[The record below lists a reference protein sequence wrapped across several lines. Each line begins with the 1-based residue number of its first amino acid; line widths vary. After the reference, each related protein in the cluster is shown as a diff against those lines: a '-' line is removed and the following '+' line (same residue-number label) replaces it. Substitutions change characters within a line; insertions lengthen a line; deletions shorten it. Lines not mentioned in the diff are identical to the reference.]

1 MKSDQFVS
9 QAAQYS
15 VALVLLA
22 VLAGYVAVRECYA
35 HHDLDIARLY
45 FASWYVNTLSPSPF
59 AGPGQGGGSATAVRT
74 DSGHTFS
81 SREEIL
87 DVGLVGVSLA
97 GDGRAVVRVDRPARR
112 WAPLVEYH
120 LHTTTVDR
128 NIDNQ
133 LMVLQDSVAD
143 EWRLLQENI
152 NRESA
157 VRDLASLKVDYVGL
171 AALERTEPVGQVNR
185 IIPAG
190 GSLVLITWPSEA
202 GGTPR
207 LNANEPAVVIDTA
220 FVRRNVARAYRRLRL
235 LGRYGS
241 HHSILGDMRRFF
253 SSCDWERTIV
263 PDPRGTGGSSMGDN
277 FSFADAAPRVS
288 SHDESFPPVL
298 SGDGFLEGAMPRRTL
313 PTGNDSAAA
322 RSAVRIAFL
331 RHIQERWARLDA
343 DYWADT
349 YASGIRRM
357 ARYNGLEPSGDTS
370 TPARFAALQK
380 SLITQPIPVPF
391 VQLTVPALAAES
403 IMCLIALI
411 LTVSVRACIWAILK
425 DPAHGIDQPW
435 LMLDTPTRA
444 GGALAWVWTVMTA
457 FALPICVVACATV
470 FTLQVAAQEIELWT
484 PLPIAAMIVMLG
496 TGVYGFI
503 NAAGTVVAVRRLRS
517 KRRQAATSTKPP
529 ASNDAPLGGSE

>member
-15 VALVLLA
+15 MALVLLA

-59 AGPGQGGGSATAVRT
+59 AGPGQGGRSATAVR
-74 DSGHTFS
+74 
-81 SREEIL
+81 
-87 DVGLVGVSLA
+87 V
-97 GDGRAVVRVDRPARR
+97 
-112 WAPLVEYH
+112 
-120 LHTTTVDR
+120 
-128 NIDNQ
+128 
-133 LMVLQDSVAD
+133 
-143 EWRLLQENI
+143 
-152 NRESA
+152 
-157 VRDLASLKVDYVGL
+157 
-171 AALERTEPVGQVNR
+171 
-185 IIPAG
+185 
-190 GSLVLITWPSEA
+190 
-202 GGTPR
+202 
-207 LNANEPAVVIDTA
+207 
-220 FVRRNVARAYRRLRL
+220 
-235 LGRYGS
+235 
-241 HHSILGDMRRFF
+241 
-253 SSCDWERTIV
+253 
-263 PDPRGTGGSSMGDN
+263 
-277 FSFADAAPRVS
+277 
-288 SHDESFPPVL
+288 
-298 SGDGFLEGAMPRRTL
+298 
-313 PTGNDSAAA
+313 
-322 RSAVRIAFL
+322 AFL
-331 RHIQERWARLDA
+331 RQFQERWARLDA
-343 DYWADT
+343 DYLADA

-357 ARYNGLEPSGDTS
+357 ARYNGLEPAADTS

-444 GGALAWVWTVMTA
+444 GGALALVWTVMTA